1 MMDFVFLGL
10 ILGFFWLTWGFVRAC
25 AALGSGL
32 EPASKEVK
40 K

>member
-1 MMDFVFLGL
+1 MDFVFLVF

-32 EPASKEVK
+32 EETK

>member
-1 MMDFVFLGL
+1 MMDFVFLVL

-32 EPASKEVK
+32 EETK

>member
-1 MMDFVFLGL
+1 MDFAFLIL

-25 AALGSGL
+25 AALSPDL
-32 EPASKEVK
+32 EEVK